1 MSVVNYL
8 SVDFDVSPRII
19 WIDTS
24 VSTSISVQNLI
35 DTCSHISASAANMD
49 DDILVESSGKEYLVA
64 DGSVKVGLT
73 VTLNNCKIGFVSLGG
88 PDWVL
93 CSLEGGNVVAVEDI
107 YTDPRVYI
115 PVIHPTAYVSMERVS
130 SSSATLSELSAIQY
144 ASFGGGVTID
154 VINGITG
161 TAFPIGTIESPSNNI
176 SDSAAIAN
184 KRGFNKL
191 FVKGDIVL
199 SDTTNLEKY
208 TIQGESIM
216 KSKIIIEPEA
226 LVFGTEF
233 IDATVTGTLDGSNTV
248 HHCAI
253 QTLKYVQ
260 GHIHNCLLEEY
271 TITLDGTIETA
282 FLNCWSSGAAQDT
295 IPIIDMGGAGK
306 SLIIRGHSGGIKF
319 INKSGPEAATLDFE
333 SGRVILDDTITA
345 GNITI
350 RGTGQ
355 VEDNSTG
362 TTVVDVSGLMSK
374 QTITEISWD
383 TVYIDTMNGCSGTVF
398 PIGTSS
404 KPSNNISDAITIADG
419 NSIKTFKLRGA
430 VDLPQTFEDWTFI
443 GVGSLFSD
451 VINLNNQNIN
461 RCRFET
467 LTASGTLTTSYTHFT
482 RCKLLNVS
490 GLSGLLMDS
499 ALQGNTT
506 MGGPGSVLTGQ
517 NIGVYGNTPGT
528 PAVLDIVGA
537 GRIFQASLDGAIQF
551 SNADVGS
558 YVEVGLKNGIVILD
572 PTCIGGT
579 ASFTGVG
586 NLINYSATTVYN
598 TLLTESSIADTVWD
612 ETSIDHTISGTI
624 GKAVNDILTNANLI
638 PAVV

>member
-1 MSVVNYL
+1 MSIVNYL

-19 WIDTS
+19 WIDTAL
-24 VSTSISVQNLI
+24 STSISVQNLI
-35 DTCSHISASAANMD
+35 DTCGYLSAQQANMD
-49 DDILVESSGKEYLVA
+49 DDILLESSGKEYLVA

-73 VTLNNCKIGFVSLGG
+73 VTLNNCKIGFQSLGG
-88 PDWVL
+88 PDWIL
-93 CSLEGGNVVAVEDI
+93 CSIEGGNTVSVEDI
-107 YTDPRVYI
+107 YVSPRVYI
-115 PVIHPTAYVSMERVS
+115 DVIHPTAYISVERVS
-130 SSSATLSELSAIQY
+130 SSSATLSELTAIQY

-154 VINGITG
+154 VINGVEG
-161 TAFPIGTIESPSNNI
+161 TDFPIGTIESPSNNI
-176 SDSAAIAN
+176 SDSAVIAN

-191 FVKGDIVL
+191 FIKGDITL

-208 TIQGESIM
+208 TIQGESIV
-216 KSKIIIEPEA
+216 KSKIIIEPIA

-233 IDATVTGTLDGSNTV
+233 TDATIAGTLDGNNTA

-260 GHIHNCLLEEY
+260 GHIHDCLLEEY
-271 TITLDGTIETA
+271 TITLSGISETA

-295 IPIIDMGGAGK
+295 TPIIDMGGAGK
-306 SLIIRGHSGGIKF
+306 TLIIRGHSGGIRLV
-319 INKSGPEAATLDFE
+319 NKSGPEDATLDFE
-333 SGRVILDDTITA
+333 SGRVILDDTVTA
-345 GNITI
+345 GNVTI
-350 RGTGQ
+350 RGIGQ

-362 TTVVDVSGLMSK
+362 TTVVDVSGVMSK
-374 QTITEISWD
+374 KTITEISWD
-383 TVYIDTMNGCSGTVF
+383 TVYIDTMNGCSGTAF

-404 KPSNNISDAITIADG
+404 KPSSNISDAITIADD
-419 NSIKTFKLRGA
+419 NSIKTFKIRGA

-467 LTASGTLTTSYTHFT
+467 LTASGTLTTTYTHFT

-490 GLSGLLMDS
+490 GLSGLLIDS
-499 ALQGNTT
+499 ALQGNIT

-517 NIGVYGNTPGT
+517 NIGVYGNTPGA
-528 PAVLDIVGA
+528 PAVLNVVGA

-551 SNADVGS
+551 SNVDVGS
-558 YVEVGLKNGIVILD
+558 YIEVGLKNGIVIID
-572 PTCIGGT
+572 PTCTGGT

-586 NLINYSATTVYN
+586 NLINYSAMTVYS
-598 TLLTESSIADTVWD
+598 TLLTEFSIADTVWD
-612 ETSIDHTISGTI
+612 ETSMDHTVSGTV
-624 GKAVNDILTNANLI
+624 GKAINDTLANASLI